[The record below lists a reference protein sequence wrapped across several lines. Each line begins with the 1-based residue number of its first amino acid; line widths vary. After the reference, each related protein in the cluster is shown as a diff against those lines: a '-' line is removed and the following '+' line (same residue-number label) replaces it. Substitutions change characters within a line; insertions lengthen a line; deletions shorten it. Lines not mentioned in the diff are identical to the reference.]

1 MPLEM
6 IGGLLGIGGAGASD
20 LAMLQGVFQQ
30 QEAFQTALMIMQ
42 TIHQEKQ
49 ASLTAGEDA
58 AKGIR
63 S

>member
-1 MPLEM
+1 MLG
-6 IGGLLGIGGAGASD
+6 ILGLLGTGLSGAAD
-20 LAMLQGVFQQ
+20 LATLQGVFQQ

-58 AKGIR
+58 AKSIR